1 VSSATRPLIH
11 IAGNA
16 VLNVLVR
23 DAGPGEAEAVASWS
37 RGSVRFLDQP
47 VEPALGG
54 TAATAGLLGRLGARV
69 TLNAPIGEDAFG
81 AVVRKWLADAGVALV
96 GGGAAASTAVN
107 VILVA
112 ADGTP
117 RWNYYTGQE
126 VDWRRSLAAT
136 DATWFYASGY
146 GGASGRDLAVL
157 REVFG
162 AFRSRGAR
170 VAFDPGPW
178 LFARSTRAAMEQAW
192 ADVDCLIGTE
202 AELSTWH
209 AGDTLAGLIGRL
221 LALGPRRVV
230 VKRGADGAA
239 FGEARGDAHELPAAR
254 VEAAHAVGA
263 GDAFNAAL
271 LQALAGGAG
280 LRDAV
285 AAAIGFATAAVAR
298 GKGGAIPGRT
308 PP

>member
-1 VSSATRPLIH
+1 MSTAAAPLIH
-11 IAGNA
+11 VAGNA

-23 DAGPGEAEAVASWS
+23 DAGPGEAEAVASWG

-81 AVVRKWLADAGVALV
+81 ALVRNWLADAGVALV
-96 GGGAAASTAVN
+96 GGAAASTAVN

-117 RWNYYTGQE
+117 RWNYHAGQE
-126 VDWRRSLAAT
+126 VDWRRSLAVT
-136 DATWFYASGY
+136 DAAWFYASGY
-146 GGASGRDLAVL
+146 GRATGRDLGVL

-162 AFRSRGAR
+162 AFRSRGTR

-178 LFARSTRAAMEQAW
+178 LFARSTREAMEQAW
-192 ADVDCLIGTE
+192 ARVDCLIGTE

-230 VKRGADGAA
+230 VKRGAAGAA
-239 FGEARGDAHELPAAR
+239 CGEAGGDARDLPAAR

-271 LQALAGGAG
+271 LHALAGGAG

-285 AAAIGFATAAVAR
+285 AAAIRFATAAVAR
-298 GKGGAIPGRT
+298 GKGGSMPGRT
-308 PP
+308 PA